1 MKKQPPSPRDAAG
14 QLIRAGDRVRLT
26 QIPPLRAPAGP
37 PRAEL
42 EAVLGRL
49 RRTYKRI
56 ERIGPDGR
64 LEIVF
69 YVRIGPHRG
78 LHTVR
83 LGAKYFTKHR

>member
-1 MKKQPPSPRDAAG
+1 MKKQSPSPRDAAG
-14 QLIRAGDRVRLT
+14 QLIRAGDRVRLV
-26 QIPPLRAPAGP
+26 QIPRPRTPAGQ
-37 PRAEL
+37 PRAEF

-56 ERIGPDGR
+56 ERISRDGR
-64 LEIVF
+64 LEVVF

-83 LGAKYFTKHR
+83 LSAKYFTKHR